1 MPCNEICKQE
11 QYRFTRIAQEP
22 FYANGASRCNG
33 RCQEWIK
40 WDGLFCICC
49 GVRLRKNPRSK
60 TGKLNQSKIAVS
72 RITITD

>member
-1 MPCNEICKQE
+1 MVCNEICKKYAFIRTGKE
-11 QYRFTRIAQEP
+11 S

-33 RCQEWIK
+33 KCYEWIK
-40 WDGLFCICC
+40 WDGLFCPCC
-49 GVRLRKNPRSK
+49 GVRLRKNPRNK